1 MSTYK
6 VIELIGSSYTSRA
19 DAAKEALQTAS
30 KTLEDLRVGE
40 VTKFDLKLEDGGKVL
55 YRTRI
60 KVSFKVHTLEKYA
73 EVLGPKPYAESE
85 EA

>member
-6 VIELIGSSYTSRA
+6 VIELIGSSYTSWA
-19 DAAKEALQTAS
+19 DAAKEALETAS
-30 KTLEDLRVGE
+30 RTLEDLRVAE
-40 VTKFDLKLEDGGKVL
+40 VTKFDLKLEDGGRVL

-60 KVSFKVHTLEKYA
+60 QVSFKIQTLEKGA
-73 EVLGPKPYAESE
+73 DVLGPKPYAETE

>member
-6 VIELIGSSYTSRA
+6 VIELIGSSYTSWA
-19 DAAKEALQTAS
+19 DAAKEALGTAS
-30 KTLEDLRVGE
+30 KTLEDLRVAE
-40 VTKFDLKLEDGGKVL
+40 VTKFDLKLEDGGRFL

-60 KVSFKVHTLEKYA
+60 QVSFKVQALEKGA
-73 EVLGPKPYAESE
+73 DVLGPKPYAETE

>member
-6 VIELIGSSYTSRA
+6 VIDLIGSSYTSWA
-19 DAAKEALQTAS
+19 EAAKEALQTAA

-40 VTKFDLKLEDGGKVL
+40 VTRMDLKIEDGGRIL

-60 KVSFKVHTLEKYA
+60 KVSFKVHSLEKYS
-73 EVLGPKPYAESE
+73 EVLGPKPYTAPE

>member
-6 VIELIGSSYTSRA
+6 VIELIGSSYISWA
-19 DAAKEALQTAS
+19 EAAKDALESAS
-30 KTLEDLRVGE
+30 RTLEDLRVAE
-40 VTKFDLKLEDGGKVL
+40 VTKFDLKLEDGGRVL

-60 KVSFKVHTLEKYA
+60 SVSFKIHTFEKDS
-73 EVLGPKPYAESE
+73 EVLGPKPYAASE